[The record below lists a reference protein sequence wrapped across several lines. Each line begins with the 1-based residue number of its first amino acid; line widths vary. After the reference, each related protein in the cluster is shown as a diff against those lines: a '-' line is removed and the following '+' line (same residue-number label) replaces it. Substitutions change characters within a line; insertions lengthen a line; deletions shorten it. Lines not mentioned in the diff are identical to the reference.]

1 MLVVRRFSVA
11 ALAAELEE
19 SSLLVDCFFRLLLAR
34 FLGLGRA
41 APDAIVPGCC
51 CIVATDEA
59 SVVAA
64 TLILRLLVG
73 FVRLLPFLAARAARD
88 VAEGENRSGGM
99 LWALALTLAVAA
111 AADESVLRD
120 AGALDAGADTAT
132 LWSCSTSLPPLPRRD
147 DRRTLVLVVC

>member
-19 SSLLVDCFFRLLLAR
+19 SSLLVDCCFRLLLAR

-51 CIVATDEA
+51 CIVATEA
-59 SVVAA
+59 CVVAA

-73 FVRLLPFLAARAARD
+73 FVRLLPFLAARD

-111 AADESVLRD
+111 AADEAVLRD
-120 AGALDAGADTAT
+120 TGALDAGADTAT
-132 LWSCSTSLPPLPRRD
+132 L
-147 DRRTLVLVVC
+147 

>member
-1 MLVVRRFSVA
+1 MVRRFSVA

-19 SSLLVDCFFRLLLAR
+19 SSLLVDCCFRLLLAR

-51 CIVATDEA
+51 CIVATEA
-59 SVVAA
+59 CVVAA

-73 FVRLLPFLAARAARD
+73 FVRLLPFLAARD

-111 AADESVLRD
+111 AADEAVLRD
-120 AGALDAGADTAT
+120 TGALDAGADTAT
-132 LWSCSTSLPPLPRRD
+132 L
-147 DRRTLVLVVC
+147 

>member
-1 MLVVRRFSVA
+1 MLVVRRFSVAALA

-51 CIVATDEA
+51 CIVAAEA
-59 SVVAA
+59 CVVAA

-73 FVRLLPFLAARAARD
+73 FVRLLPFLVARD

-120 AGALDAGADTAT
+120 SGALDAGADTAT

>member
-1 MLVVRRFSVA
+1 MLVVRRFSVAALA

-19 SSLLVDCFFRLLLAR
+19 SSLLVDCCFRLLLAR

-41 APDAIVPGCC
+41 APNAIVPGCC
-51 CIVATDEA
+51 CIVVTEA
-59 SVVAA
+59 CVVAA

-73 FVRLLPFLAARAARD
+73 FVRLLPFLVARD

-99 LWALALTLAVAA
+99 LWALVLTLTLAAA
-111 AADESVLRD
+111 AADEAVLRD

>member
-59 SVVAA
+59 CVVAA

-73 FVRLLPFLAARAARD
+73 FARLLPFLAARD

-120 AGALDAGADTAT
+120 AGALDAGAETAT

>member
-19 SSLLVDCFFRLLLAR
+19 SSLLVDCCFRLLLAR

-51 CIVATDEA
+51 CIVATEA
-59 SVVAA
+59 CVVAA

-73 FVRLLPFLAARAARD
+73 FVRLLPFLAARD
-88 VAEGENRSGGM
+88 VADGENRSGGM

-111 AADESVLRD
+111 AADEAVLRD
-120 AGALDAGADTAT
+120 TGALDAGADTAT
-132 LWSCSTSLPPLPRRD
+132 L
-147 DRRTLVLVVC
+147 

>member
-19 SSLLVDCFFRLLLAR
+19 SSLLVDCCFRLLLAR

-41 APDAIVPGCC
+41 APDAIVPGCR
-51 CIVATDEA
+51 CIVATEA
-59 SVVAA
+59 CVVAA

-73 FVRLLPFLAARAARD
+73 FVRLLPFLAARD

-111 AADESVLRD
+111 AADEAVLRD
-120 AGALDAGADTAT
+120 TGALDAGADTAT
-132 LWSCSTSLPPLPRRD
+132 L
-147 DRRTLVLVVC
+147 

>member
-1 MLVVRRFSVA
+1 LLVVRRFSVA

-19 SSLLVDCFFRLLLAR
+19 SSLLVDCCFRLLLAR

-51 CIVATDEA
+51 CIVATEA
-59 SVVAA
+59 CVVAA

-73 FVRLLPFLAARAARD
+73 FVRLLPFLAARD

-111 AADESVLRD
+111 AADEAVLRD
-120 AGALDAGADTAT
+120 TGALDAGADTAT
-132 LWSCSTSLPPLPRRD
+132 L
-147 DRRTLVLVVC
+147 

>member
-19 SSLLVDCFFRLLLAR
+19 SSLLVDCCFRLLLAR

-41 APDAIVPGCC
+41 ALNAIVPGCC
-51 CIVATDEA
+51 CIVVTEA
-59 SVVAA
+59 CVVAA

-73 FVRLLPFLAARAARD
+73 FVRLLPFLVARD

-99 LWALALTLAVAA
+99 LWALALALTLT
-111 AADESVLRD
+111 AADEAVLRD